1 MFDDSGGVGLNTAA
15 TRDSVEINNA
25 VRYLEDQAYTA
36 LLGYGE
42 PVRSG
47 EISEKI
53 GNAKYSAKLVRH
65 IMAGS
70 SRFAQIDRRWD
81 IEARYED
88 KQRTVERVLNVI
100 IEMYGCP
107 ISIPQIA
114 SEISSVYER
123 PAEYYEPML
132 ERIFADEERYFN
144 TTNGLY
150 GLQSWLLVI
159 ASDED
164 DDVMFDNDINL
175 ERVEQYNNIIAE
187 MGISLSNYVSA
198 INTLSEIIGESID
211 NKAIT
216 FILWKSLG
224 DSFDPLDAADEMFSS
239 SNLIWLSDHSWAS
252 TAIIAKYDAF
262 LEKMADNLVDEP
274 IEEAPKAAAQT
285 NEFEESEVPILTLDI
300 SERDLDEVVQIVES
314 RGIAHLPA
322 ILETIFEISQR
333 DQIYQ
338 MAAEG
343 LSESMKADPRFLW
356 LGTDRWAMAGAIPAY
371 VSEVPEILAI
381 PVFDFETPEGE
392 KIDVELDDEGLEG
405 TLAKEIN
412 DPLVLDIYDCEVTAA
427 KAKPGTEY
435 ARGVVT
441 RHHKL
446 LGTYPV
452 CRIPEGFLPTGAH
465 VMQFSLISDELQS
478 DIWVNKDNGIIYG
491 MDKWYTDN
499 MPESGTAF
507 ELQKT
512 SKPDEFKISFSNEA
526 DPLVAVAPGRI
537 EDLLAMAEEAK
548 TGDLTTFDI
557 LCRIMRDHRKGIP
570 FATLFTELNI
580 VRRSTRRMAASIL
593 SSYYAFYQR
602 PKSTLWQFDEKKEDQ
617 GFKKAKRKYVRK

>member
-1 MFDDSGGVGLNTAA
+1 MNTVEK
-15 TRDSVEINNA
+15 RDSVEINNA

-65 IMAGS
+65 IMAAS

-107 ISIPQIA
+107 ISIPQLA

-132 ERIFADEERYFN
+132 ERILGDEERYFC
-144 TTNGLY
+144 TSKDLY
-150 GLQSWLLVI
+150 GLQSWLLAI
-159 ASDED
+159 TSDED
-164 DDVMFDNDINL
+164 DDILFDNDINPEL
-175 ERVEQYNNIIAE
+175 VAGYNSIIADNE
-187 MGISLSNYVSA
+187 ISFSDYSSA
-198 INTLSEIIGESID
+198 ITALSEAVDDSID
-211 NKAIT
+211 NKTIC
-216 FILWKSLG
+216 FILWKSVG
-224 DSFDPLDAADEMFSS
+224 DSFDPYQFADEILSS
-239 SNLIWLSDHSWAS
+239 SDLIWLSDHSWAS
-252 TAIIAKYDAF
+252 KTIIKKYDAF

-274 IEEAPKAAAQT
+274 IEEAPKAVAQT

-356 LGTDRWAMAGAIPAY
+356 LGTDRWTMAGTIPAY
-371 VSEVPEILAI
+371 VSEIPESLVI
-381 PVFDFETPEGE
+381 PVFNFETPEGE
-392 KIDVELDDEGLEG
+392 KIDVELDDDGLEG

-412 DPLVLDIYDCEVTAA
+412 DLLVLDIFDCEVSAPKT
-427 KAKPGTEY
+427 KPGTEY

-452 CRIPEGFLPTGAH
+452 CRIADGFFPTGAH
-465 VMQFSLISDELQS
+465 IMQFSLISEESQS

-491 MDKWYTDN
+491 MDKWYTDE

-512 SKPDEFKISFSNEA
+512 TKPDEFKISFSNEP
-526 DPLVAVAPGRI
+526 DPLISVVPGRI
-537 EDLLAMAEEAK
+537 EDLLVMAEDAVK
-548 TGDLTTFDI
+548 SDLSTFDI

-580 VRRSTRRMAASIL
+580 VRRTTRRMAASIL

>member
-1 MFDDSGGVGLNTAA
+1 MNTVEN
-15 TRDSVEINNA
+15 RNSVELNNA

-53 GNAKYSAKLVRH
+53 GNSKYSAKLVRH
-65 IMAGS
+65 IMANS

-81 IEARYED
+81 LEARYED

-107 ISIPQIA
+107 ISIKQLACEIA
-114 SEISSVYER
+114 SVYER
-123 PAEYYEPML
+123 PAEYYETML
-132 ERIFADEERYFN
+132 ERILADDERFFS
-144 TTNGLY
+144 TSKGLY
-150 GLQSWLLVI
+150 GLQTWLLVI
-159 ASDED
+159 TSDED
-164 DDVMFDNDINL
+164 DDIMFDNDINPEL
-175 ERVEQYNNIIAE
+175 VTEYEAIITE
-187 MGISLSNYVSA
+187 MGISLSSYINA
-198 INTLSEIIGESID
+198 INILSETTDESID
-211 NKAIT
+211 NKTIS
-216 FILWKSLG
+216 FIIWKSDK
-224 DSFDPLDAADEMFSS
+224 DSFDPIKAADDMFASS
-239 SNLIWLSDHSWAS
+239 ELVWLSDHSWAS
-252 TAIIAKYDAF
+252 KAIIKKYDAF
-262 LEKMADNLVDEP
+262 LETMADNLVDEP
-274 IEEAPKAAAQT
+274 IEESPKTVAQT

-343 LSESMKADPRFLW
+343 LAESMKADHRFVW
-356 LGTDRWAMAGAIPAY
+356 LGTDRWAMAGTIPSY
-371 VSEVPEILAI
+371 VSEIPESLII
-381 PVFDFETPEGE
+381 PVFNFETPEGE

-405 TLAKEIN
+405 SLANEIN
-412 DPLVLDIYDCEVTAA
+412 DPLVLDVYDCEVNAV
-427 KAKPGTEY
+427 KAKKDSDY
-435 ARGVVT
+435 ARCVVV

-452 CRIPEGFLPTGAH
+452 CRIPEGFFPTGAH
-465 VMQFSLISDELQS
+465 IMQFTLISDASQS

-491 MDKWYTDN
+491 MDKWYADD
-499 MPESGTAF
+499 MPESGAAF

-512 SKPDEFKISFSNEA
+512 SKPDEFKITFSSNT
-526 DPLVAVAPGRI
+526 DPLITVASGRI
-537 EDLLAMAEEAK
+537 EDLLVMAEEADK
-548 TGDLTTFDI
+548 NNLTTFDI

-580 VRRSTRRMAASIL
+580 VRRTTRRMAASIL